1 VALGPPVCRVGSV
14 PRVARRTRASTK
26 HQPDPPDLPPRFDPA
41 PGPPA
46 DGDLWDG
53 IEAGPEVGIAEHL
66 ADLRLHEC
74 RFRGVDLAGR
84 SLSGLHCRDTEF
96 VQCDLSG
103 AQLDDAVFTR
113 VTFTDCRLTGAELN
127 GAGLTDVRLT
137 GCRADL
143 VRLRMAKGTF
153 LHVEDTNLRGADL
166 YRFTATNSAFLRC
179 DLGEASIV
187 DARLAGTDL
196 HGSTVDDL
204 RGPLALQGCRIGPE
218 QLVSV
223 GALMLAAMG
232 VEITTRQGS

>member
-1 VALGPPVCRVGSV
+1 M
-14 PRVARRTRASTK
+14 ARRSRSTK
-26 HQPDPPDLPPRFDPA
+26 TQPDPPDLPPRFDAA

-53 IEAGPEVGIAEHL
+53 VEAGPGIVFPEHV

-74 RFRGVDLAGR
+74 RIRGVDLSGR
-84 SLSGLHCRDTEF
+84 SLGGLHCRDTEF
-96 VQCDLSG
+96 VNCDLSG
-103 AQLDDAVFTR
+103 AQLDDTVFQR
-113 VTFTDCRLTGAELN
+113 VTFTDCRLTGTELN
-127 GAGLTDVRLT
+127 GAGLTDVRIS

-153 LHVEDTNLRGADL
+153 LHVEDTTLRGADL
-166 YRFTATNSAFLRC
+166 YRFTASGCAFLRC
-179 DLGEASIV
+179 DLGEASIE

-196 HGSTVDDL
+196 HGSGVDDL

-232 VEITTRQGS
+232 VQITER